1 MKYRVLIFYYYN
13 ELLTILVLKF
23 LSGEYTLVR
32 VINNY
37 RFFASVKSGILFCR
51 LEECILVITR

>member
-13 ELLTILVLKF
+13 ELLTIIVLKF
-23 LSGEYTLVR
+23 LSGEYTIVR

-37 RFFASVKSGILFCR
+37 RFFASVKKVILFCR
-51 LEECILVITR
+51 LEERILVITL

>member
-1 MKYRVLIFYYYN
+1 MKYRVQIFYYYN

-23 LSGEYTLVR
+23 LSGEYTIVR

-37 RFFASVKSGILFCR
+37 HFFASIKSVILFCR
-51 LEECILVITR
+51 LEDCILVIIL

>member
-23 LSGEYTLVR
+23 LSGEYTIVR
-32 VINNY
+32 VIDNY
-37 RFFASVKSGILFCR
+37 HFFASIKRIILFCR
-51 LEECILVITR
+51 LED

>member
-23 LSGEYTLVR
+23 LSGEYTIVR

-37 RFFASVKSGILFCR
+37 HFFASIKRVILFCR
-51 LEECILVITR
+51 LEDCIHVIIL

>member
-23 LSGEYTLVR
+23 LSGKYAIVR
-32 VINNY
+32 DINKY
-37 RFFASVKSGILFCR
+37 CYFA
-51 LEECILVITR
+51 

>member
-23 LSGEYTLVR
+23 LSGKHAFIR
-32 VINNY
+32 DINKY
-37 RFFASVKSGILFCR
+37 RYFA
-51 LEECILVITR
+51 